1 MTEEQAREDIRI
13 IKSMLEK
20 TKKAS
25 AESVGI
31 FIVWGVL
38 MTIAMA
44 MNYIMSLSHAY
55 RGQWIVWAVAGG
67 IGWVAS
73 FISGFRY
80 SRRPRL
86 SSYVQTAAR
95 HLYIASGVGFAIV
108 CFAFPMLKIYSY
120 EEIPMLFSVVAGI
133 LFFTMGGVF
142 ESPSLTWLGL
152 FWWVGGTCTVFIKGD
167 ARQLAFAVLFLIGYD
182 IPAIAL
188 WLRHRREA
196 ASSAATRA

>member
-1 MTEEQAREDIRI
+1 MTEEQAREDIQI

-20 TKKAS
+20 TRKAT

-31 FIVWGVL
+31 FIIWGILV
-38 MTIAMA
+38 TIAMIVS
-44 MNYIMSLSHAY
+44 YVLTLSRSYHA
-55 RGQWIVWAVAGG
+55 QWIIWAAAGG

-73 FISGFRY
+73 FILGFRY
-80 SRRPRL
+80 ARRPRL

-95 HLYIASGVGFAIV
+95 HLYIGCGVGFALV
-108 CFAFPMLKIYSY
+108 SFVLPMLKVYGY
-120 EEIPMLFSVVAGI
+120 DDIPMLFSVVAGI

-152 FWWVGGTCTVFIKGD
+152 LWWVGGTSTVFIKGD
-167 ARQLAFAVLFLIGYD
+167 LRELAFAVLFLVGYD

-196 ASSAATRA
+196 AAR